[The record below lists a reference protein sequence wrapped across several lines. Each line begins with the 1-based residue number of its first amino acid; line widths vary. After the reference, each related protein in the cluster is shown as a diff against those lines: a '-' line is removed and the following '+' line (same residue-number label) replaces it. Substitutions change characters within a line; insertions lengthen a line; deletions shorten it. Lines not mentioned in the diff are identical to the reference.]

1 MVVVDRLS
9 KKKKLVPLDSLQVE
23 AVVQAFIVWIW
34 REESYPRT
42 ITSDGGTQ
50 FTSHF

>member
-9 KKKKLVPLDSLQVE
+9 KKKKFVLLDSLEVE
-23 AVVQAFIVWIW
+23 AVVQAFIEWIW
-34 REESYPRT
+34 REEGYPRT
-42 ITSDGGTQ
+42 IILDKGTQ